1 MLKRRSKKKV
11 LLAFT
16 LNQQERGLPHRIPLK
31 SNRGRLM
38 IYEITLKGCDDETTF
53 TIELTDQEKNLIDR
67 ISELS
72 LLTSQSECMP
82 KMYVNKASR
91 EEYP

>member
-1 MLKRRSKKKV
+1 M
-11 LLAFT
+11 
-16 LNQQERGLPHRIPLK
+16 N
-31 SNRGRLM
+31 
-38 IYEITLKGCDDETTF
+38 YEITLKGCDDETTF
-53 TIELTDQEKNLIDR
+53 AIELTNQEKNLIDR